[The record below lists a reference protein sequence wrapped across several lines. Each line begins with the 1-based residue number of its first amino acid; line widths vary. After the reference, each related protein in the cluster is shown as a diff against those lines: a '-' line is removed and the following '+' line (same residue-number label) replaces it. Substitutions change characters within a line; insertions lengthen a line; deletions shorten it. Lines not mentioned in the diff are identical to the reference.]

1 MAAINVDV
9 VAGLLALAGI
19 LAALHSIFIRRSLVL
34 GVLAASVALSGAV
47 VALPLTG
54 PSAPIQQPA
63 QEPVDLGAPANFRTF
78 WSDNRV
84 LVGSPIALEIVQ
96 QVPSF
101 WFSHARIEAHA
112 EIKDGHWAT
121 QPGNLGLEIMRA
133 RHVPEEQHPYV
144 PPIVV
149 SYLQSQARTLDI
161 LYWYGLVR
169 SSPIRQG
176 DSFIQ
181 YMDKTILSW
190 PVSSEAEGDLASVVR
205 LPVGTIA
212 WNIRH
217 DGVDVASPEP
227 WTTARRVLVGE
238 AVAMLLLVV
247 LGSKLL
253 PFAAGRRRQAL
264 F

>member
-1 MAAINVDV
+1 MAAINVNA

-19 LAALHSIFIRRSLVL
+19 LAALHSVFIRRSLVL
-34 GVLAASVALSGAV
+34 GVLAASVALSGAA
-47 VALPLTG
+47 VALPVTA
-54 PSAPIQQPA
+54 PSAPAEQPA
-63 QEPVDLGAPANFRTF
+63 QEPVDLGAPANFHSF
-78 WSDNRV
+78 WDDNRV
-84 LVGSPIALEIVQ
+84 MVGSPIALEIVQ
-96 QVPSF
+96 QIPSF
-101 WFSHARIEAHA
+101 WFSYARIESHP
-112 EIKDGHWAT
+112 EIKDAHWAT
-121 QPGNLGLEIMRA
+121 QPGNLGLEIMQA
-133 RHVPEEQHPYV
+133 RHVPVVEHPYV

-169 SSPIRQG
+169 TNPIRQG

-190 PVSSEAEGDLASVVR
+190 PVSSEAEGDPASVVR

-217 DGVDVASPEP
+217 GGVDIASPEP
-227 WTTARRVLVGE
+227 WTMARRLLVGE

-247 LGSKLL
+247 LGSKL
-253 PFAAGRRRQAL
+253 PFAAGRRQQAL
-264 F
+264 L